1 MTPSGG
7 PCGLDFGT
15 SNTTLG
21 TLAQG
26 APALCPLEGHHVTVP
41 SAVFFGADGLTR
53 IGRAAIDAYVE
64 GVEGRLMRGLKS
76 VLGSALIDETTLVG
90 RERAPFRKV
99 ITAFLAEVKRRAE
112 ATAGR
117 PLDAVVHGRPVH
129 FVDADPEGDRKAE
142 DTLRQIA
149 TEVGFSHIAFQYEPI
164 AAALDYEQ
172 QIGHEELALIADIG
186 GGTSDFSIVR
196 ISPER
201 RRQVER
207 ADDIL
212 ANDGVRIGGTD
223 FDRVLSLKTLMP
235 LLGFGSPMKRANLD
249 VPSSYFHDLASWHSI
264 NRIYE
269 PKIAREIR
277 EVKREAQEPERL
289 ERLEQ
294 VIEERRGHALAGAV
308 EAAKIGLADT
318 PHVEIPLD
326 WMEAGRALGVSQAE
340 LTGTTA
346 ELAHRIAARIDSLL
360 KTAGLGRERID
371 ALFLTGGSTRLAHV
385 RAAITAALPGARV
398 VEGDTFGSVG
408 IGLTIEAGRRFG
420 AVQG

>member
-1 MTPSGG
+1 MSA
-7 PCGLDFGT
+7 CGLDFGT

-21 TLAQG
+21 IVEDGRAR
-26 APALCPLEGHHVTVP
+26 LCALEGAHVTVP
-41 SAVFFGADGLTR
+41 SAVFFGTDGTYR
-53 IGRAAIDAYVE
+53 IGRAAIEAYVE

-76 VLGSALIDETTLVG
+76 VLGSALIDETTRIG
-90 RERAPFRKV
+90 RERAPFRTV
-99 ITAFLAEVKRRAE
+99 IARFLSEVKRRAE
-112 ATAGR
+112 QTAGR

-129 FVDADPEGDRKAE
+129 FVDGDADGDRKAE
-142 DTLRQIA
+142 ETLRRIA
-149 TEVGFSHIAFQYEPI
+149 GEVGFHEVLFQYEPI

-172 QIGHEELALIADIG
+172 QIDAEELALIADIG

-201 RRQVER
+201 RARVDR

-223 FDRVLSLKTLMP
+223 FDRVLSLSTLMP
-235 LLGFGSPMKRANLD
+235 LLGYGSGMRGKKID

-269 PKIAREIR
+269 PKVAREIR
-277 EVKREAQEPERL
+277 EVKRDALAPERL

-308 EAAKIGLADT
+308 EAVKIDLA
-318 PHVEIPLD
+318 
-326 WMEAGRALGVSQAE
+326 EAGQAHLPLEWIEAGFTLGVTQQE
-340 LTGTTA
+340 LKETTA
-346 ELAHRIAARIDSLL
+346 DLATRIARRIDASLA
-360 KTAGLGRERID
+360 TAGVTAGQID

-385 RAAITAALPGARV
+385 RAAITAALPHAKV

-420 AVQG
+420 G